1 MDDDR
6 DCIAFFDSGIGG
18 LTLLRECAANLPDE
32 KFVYLGDNARAPYGN
47 KSAEEIKTLTAQ
59 AFAYLARF
67 PLKAAVVACN
77 TVTADCIGFLR
88 ERFSFPILGVEPA
101 VKPAAK
107 RGGSVLV
114 LSTAATASSA
124 RFQALLDRWSGAAR
138 LIPYSPTSLA
148 GEIEKNISDLSRLD
162 LSVLLPKMQC
172 DAVVLGCTHYIF
184 VKKRIEDFY
193 GCRAYDGNAG
203 TAARLAATVGAA
215 SAGRAK
221 NFAREEKISKENFVG
236 KSADLISKNTN
247 KCSIL
252 RKNGKK
258 TVVLFV
264 GESAEKNKSVFE
276 SLF

>member
-1 MDDDR
+1 MHR
-6 DCIAFFDSGIGG
+6 EWSSLCVV
-18 LTLLRECAANLPDE
+18 LLLSESAVPISVSEHTPCS
-32 KFVYLGDNARAPYGN
+32 ARYSRIS
-47 KSAEEIKTLTAQ
+47 KIRS
-59 AFAYLARF
+59 
-67 PLKAAVVACN
+67 
-77 TVTADCIGFLR
+77 ADCIGFLR

-107 RGGSVLV
+107 RGGTVLV

-162 LSVLLPKMQC
+162 LSVLLPKVQC

-221 NFAREEKISKENFVG
+221 NFARKEKISKGNFAG